1 MRATNARTEPMI
13 PMRGHVQY
21 DPLSRICA
29 QNRAEFH
36 SFALRIARRP
46 HAVAR
51 RTYVTDYGTDGRLA
65 ECKPAN
71 GTGRVPDEPPLHLE
85 GQELVQ
91 ELVRDVGALSVV
103 EEREKLL
110 VGAADVQIG
119 VVGQLEEAQVE
130 ERSDAHLP
138 LAIQPPSPSRI
149 LFLVSLENLCYVHI
163 CIYLY

>member
-21 DPLSRICA
+21 GPLSHICA

-119 VVGQLEEAQVE
+119 VVGQLEQAQIE
-130 ERSDAHLP
+130 ERVHGHLP
-138 LAIQPPSPSRI
+138 LAIQPPSPLQTYFWLASKT
-149 LFLVSLENLCYVHI
+149 L
-163 CIYLY
+163 LYTTVV

>member
-1 MRATNARTEPMI
+1 M
-13 PMRGHVQY
+13 
-21 DPLSRICA
+21 
-29 QNRAEFH
+29 
-36 SFALRIARRP
+36 
-46 HAVAR
+46 
-51 RTYVTDYGTDGRLA
+51 
-65 ECKPAN
+65 
-71 GTGRVPDEPPLHLE
+71 PDEPPLHLE

-138 LAIQPPSPSRI
+138 LAIQPPSPLQIYFWFPAKTFLYTTVVYII
-149 LFLVSLENLCYVHI
+149 LFRKTKTWTAPLVAF
-163 CIYLY
+163 

>member
-21 DPLSRICA
+21 GPLSHICA

-51 RTYVTDYGTDGRLA
+51 QTYVTDYGTDGRLA

-110 VGAADVQIG
+110 VGAADVEAR
-119 VVGQLEEAQVE
+119 VVGQG
-130 ERSDAHLP
+130 
-138 LAIQPPSPSRI
+138 IQA
-149 LFLVSLENLCYVHI
+149 
-163 CIYLY
+163 

>member
-21 DPLSRICA
+21 GPLSHICA

-51 RTYVTDYGTDGRLA
+51 QTYVTDYGTDGRLA
-65 ECKPAN
+65 ECEPAN
-71 GTGRVPDEPPLHLE
+71 VTGRVPDEPPLHLE

-103 EEREKLL
+103 DEREKLL

-119 VVGQLEEAQVE
+119 VVGQLVISSECSATSSGVSS
-130 ERSDAHLP
+130 RSVN
-138 LAIQPPSPSRI
+138 PSFTAKATRPT
-149 LFLVSLENLCYVHI
+149 
-163 CIYLY
+163 